1 MRGQGRTNVLQSV
14 RGNER
19 LEEVVNLKEVGAA
32 LVVVSRLCRIKTLK
46 WARGWPSGA
55 SVPVDQRRVCAF
67 GCVFVVTTG
76 GEGFGPAAVLVSLGG
91 GEGQESIGSGA
102 R

>member
-1 MRGQGRTNVLQSV
+1 LRGQGRTNVLQSV

-19 LEEVVNLKEVGAA
+19 LEEVINLKEVGTAH
-32 LVVVSRLCRIKTLK
+32 VVVSRLCRIKTLK

-55 SVPVDQRRVCAF
+55 SVLVDRRRVRAF
-67 GCVFVVTTG
+67 GCLLVVTAR
-76 GEGFGPAAVLVSLGG
+76 GEGFGPVAVLVSLGG

-102 R
+102 C